1 MFEAIQAP
9 TLVVRGAQ
17 SDLLTRETVA
27 EMVARG
33 RNVSAVEVPDV
44 GHAPTFID
52 PAQVAIAKQ
61 FFLGAA

>member
-1 MFEAIQAP
+1 M
-9 TLVVRGAQ
+9 VRGAQ

-33 RNVSAVEVPDV
+33 RNVTSVEVPDV

-52 PAQVAIAKQ
+52 PAQVVIAKQ